1 MNLDVHGDKCALW
14 WILVIV
20 AGTNPCT
27 RENIG
32 TEECARAIKVLT
44 LFYFTITKTSL
55 KEH

>member
-1 MNLDVHGDKCALW
+1 MNLDVYEDKCALW

-20 AGTNPCT
+20 AGRNPCT

-32 TEECARAIKVLT
+32 TEESAWTIKVLT

-55 KEH
+55 KKH